1 MRIWL
6 LALASCWTGPVAQAP
21 VASAA
26 PATPVA
32 AHPVLKPG
40 GYFVSDLI
48 AHRLETRSF
57 EDVDV
62 LGGELAVLATG
73 PAALRPRPIARR
85 GLRLSGTELPTL
97 TNVFGV
103 DTRSVV
109 EYCIDVTGRVTSAH
123 VSTQGDA
130 RPFIVAATTP
140 SDHDVLESLRG
151 WLFTPYFVDGKPVM
165 ACSFIDYSTIA
176 P

>member
-6 LALASCWTGPVAQAP
+6 LALASCWTGPVAPAP
-21 VASAA
+21 VAPVA
-26 PATPVA
+26 PTTPVA
-32 AHPVLKPG
+32 TRPALKPG

-48 AHRLETRSF
+48 SHRLETRAF
-57 EDVDV
+57 ENVDV
-62 LGGELAVLATG
+62 LGELAVLATG
-73 PAALRPRPIARR
+73 PAALQPRPIARR
-85 GLRLSGTELPTL
+85 GLRLSATELPTL
-97 TNVFGV
+97 TNVLGV

-130 RPFIVAATTP
+130 RPFVVAATTP
-140 SDHDVLESLRG
+140 LDHDVLESLRG

-165 ACSFIDYSTIA
+165 ACSFVDYAAIA